1 MLAATRNDEE
11 LRRKETELALAKER
25 AERDKQ
31 ERESLQKLKMELEA
45 EKRKIEEQLE
55 AERNLGME
63 KDRLLERSKKQES
76 DLADDVIALQLDLET
91 VDGQLDRAMKLQKD
105 TEEKLRVVQQKYEE
119 ASTRLQILESSDASW
134 KTREEE
140 LLVSIQRTE
149 QELSAMAVARNQ
161 LEKNR
166 DDLQQS
172 LTEKG
177 EDISRVRERMEAN
190 IAELEGKLAQETK
203 AK

>member
-76 DLADDVIALQLDLET
+76 DLTDDVIALQLDLET

-105 TEEKLRVVQQKYEE
+105 TEEKLKVVQQKYEE
-119 ASTRLQILESSDASW
+119 ASSRLQILESSDASW
-134 KTREEE
+134 KAREEE
-140 LLVSIQRTE
+140 LLASIQSTE
-149 QELSAMAVARNQ
+149 QELSAMAAAHNQ
-161 LEKNR
+161 LEKDR
-166 DDLQQS
+166 DDLQQK

-190 IAELEGKLAQETK
+190 ISELEGKLTQETK
-203 AK
+203 AR

>member
-1 MLAATRNDEE
+1 LLAATRNDEE

-76 DLADDVIALQLDLET
+76 DLTDDVIALQLDLET

-105 TEEKLRVVQQKYEE
+105 TEEKLKVVQQKYEE
-119 ASTRLQILESSDASW
+119 ASSRLQILESSDASW
-134 KTREEE
+134 KAREEE
-140 LLVSIQRTE
+140 LLASIQSTE
-149 QELSAMAVARNQ
+149 QELSAMAAAHNQ
-161 LEKNR
+161 LEKDR
-166 DDLQQS
+166 DDLQQK

-190 IAELEGKLAQETK
+190 ISELEGKLTQETK
-203 AK
+203 AR